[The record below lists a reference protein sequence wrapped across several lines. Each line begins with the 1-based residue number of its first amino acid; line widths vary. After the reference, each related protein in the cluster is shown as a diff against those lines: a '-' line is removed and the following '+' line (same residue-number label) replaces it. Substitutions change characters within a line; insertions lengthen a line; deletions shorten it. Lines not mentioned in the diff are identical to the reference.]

1 MIEGQLDIKIQI
13 REELKKGLIFGLRAR
28 LAIGLVLGFVAYG
41 DEVLHLM
48 QTLSHST
55 RAYII
60 NANGLKGFVTSF
72 DIKKHLQAAD
82 ESG

>member
-13 REELKKGLIFGLRAR
+13 REELKKGLIFGLQAR
-28 LAIGLVLGFVAYG
+28 LAIGIILGFAAYG
-41 DEVLHLM
+41 DEVLQLM

-60 NANGLKGFVTSF
+60 NANGLKGFVKSN
-72 DIKKHLQAAD
+72 DIKKYLQAAD

>member
-1 MIEGQLDIKIQI
+1 MIESQLDIKIQI

-28 LAIGLVLGFVAYG
+28 LAIGLVLGFVAHG
-41 DEVLHLM
+41 DEVLRLM

-60 NANGLKGFVTSF
+60 NANGLTGFVKSF